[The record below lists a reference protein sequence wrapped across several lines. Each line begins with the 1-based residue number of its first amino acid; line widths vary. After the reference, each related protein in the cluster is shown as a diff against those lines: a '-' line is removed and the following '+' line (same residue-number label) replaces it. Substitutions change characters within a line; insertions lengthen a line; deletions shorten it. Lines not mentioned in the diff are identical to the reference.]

1 MAKEILNRFDPTN
14 RWKSVDFVGGRRVQ
28 TAELN
33 EIQAMSLYRDK
44 QIGDVIFGSGHIL
57 EGGQLYINK
66 EKTLVI
72 VSAARVYLGGIIH
85 DIPET
90 TVAIKGAGEESI
102 GLRVNP
108 HTITYEDDPTLY
120 DPAVGFSNYGMPGA
134 QRTVFDPKWVVDDP
148 EATHMYR
155 LVNGELITSKLPPE
169 LEGLTPI
176 LARRSYDTNGSFLV
190 SGMDG
195 FIEKKDAENVTLVI
209 DAGRAYVLGYQID
222 KLVPLRLTIP
232 KALDT
237 RVVVNE
243 TKTYQSGTSVYPL
256 NSKPVKA
263 IQTVTATVERTE
275 TITRGNVAGTSDL
288 LPRTPVVDI
297 VSATAGS
304 TTYTK
309 GTDFQLSGDS
319 VDWSLAGAEPAGG
332 SSYTVTYRY
341 IKVMV
346 IGTDVRLENNGVR
359 WLSGDKP
366 VPNTTFQTTYEFY
379 LGRKDVYYLTY
390 QGEVKVIQGQSDMF
404 PYPPSSPPD
413 VLELGE
419 LYLPPNSNSVIV
431 TNRKPKRLT
440 MLELRSLL
448 DRLERAEYNQAVAD
462 LDRQAQNS
470 DPSLVKKGVFT
481 DNFTNFE
488 RSDVTHPAFDAMINP
503 REKTLQLPV
512 ENSFVE
518 MQANHAA
525 STVRF
530 HERLITLPYSEE
542 VLIDQPF
549 ATETMNVN
557 PYQVFGNLATIR
569 LTPSHDT
576 WVETSTV
583 TNAVWGWW
591 SDWRTAGNTRT
602 ETRVILDEQVPFIRQ
617 REVTVIGEG
626 FEPHSDNIKATF
638 DGLPVNLTPL
648 SGSVSGTQPNTIRA
662 NAQGRFTC
670 KFMIPAGVRSGTR
683 EVYFWNEV

>member
-1 MAKEILNRFDPTN
+1 MAKEVYNRFDPTN

-33 EIQAMSLYRDK
+33 EMQAMSLYRDK

-57 EGGQLYINK
+57 EGGQLLINK

-85 DIPET
+85 DVPET
-90 TVAIKGAGEESI
+90 ALTIKGTGEESI

-108 HTITYEDDPTLY
+108 QTITYEDDPTLY
-120 DPAVGFSNYGMPGA
+120 DPAVGFFNYGMPGA
-134 QRTVFDPKWVVDDP
+134 QRTILNPTWVVDDP

-155 LVNGELITSKLPPE
+155 LVNGDLITSKLPPE
-169 LEGLTPI
+169 LEGFTPI

-195 FIEKKDAENVTLVI
+195 YIEPRDAANVTLVI

-222 KLVPLRLTIP
+222 KLVPLRLAIP

-243 TKTYQSGTSVYPL
+243 TKTYLSNTSFYPL

-263 IQTVTATVERTE
+263 LQTVTATVEKTQ

-288 LPRTPVVDI
+288 LPMTPVVDI
-297 VSATAGS
+297 VSIQAGS
-304 TTYTK
+304 TSYVK
-309 GTDFQLSGDS
+309 GTDFQLSGDA
-319 VDWSLAGAEPAGG
+319 VDWSLAGAEPSGG
-332 SSYTVTYRY
+332 TSYTVTYRY
-341 IKVMV
+341 TKLMV
-346 IGTDVRLENNGVR
+346 IGTDVTLDNNGVK
-359 WLSGDKP
+359 WLGSDRP
-366 VPNTTFQTTYEFY
+366 VPNSTFQTTYEFF

-390 QGEVKVIQGQSDMF
+390 QGEVHVIHGQSDMN

-419 LYLPPNSNSVIV
+419 LYLPPNSNAVVVS
-431 TNRKPKRLT
+431 NRKPKRLT

-448 DRLERAEYNQAVAD
+448 DRLERAEYNQALAD
-462 LDRQAQNS
+462 LDRAAQNS
-470 DPSLVKKGVFT
+470 DPSLAKKGVFT

-488 RSDVTHPAFDAMINP
+488 RSDVTHPDFDAMINP
-503 REKTLQLPV
+503 REKTVQLAV
-512 ENSFVE
+512 ENSFIE
-518 MQANHAA
+518 MQVNQAA

-530 HERLITLPYSEE
+530 HERLITLPYTEE

-549 ATETMNVN
+549 ATEIMNVN

-583 TNAVWGWW
+583 TQSVWGWW
-591 SDWRTAGNTRT
+591 ADWRSTGTTRT
-602 ETRVILDEQVPFIRQ
+602 ETKVILDEQVPFIRQ
-617 REVTVIGEG
+617 REVTVVGEG
-626 FEPHSDNIKATF
+626 FEPNSDNIKATF
-638 DGLPVNLTPL
+638 DGIPVNLTPIN
-648 SGSVSGTQPNTIRA
+648 GSAAGTLPNTMRA
-662 NAQGRFTC
+662 NAQGRFSCT
-670 KFMIPAGVRSGTR
+670 FMIPANVRTGTR